1 MRTTNTMNRS
11 TKSNLGRFMT
21 GFMQGMLV
29 CSILPVGVILGWL
42 MLNVNMGIVLYNE
55 LRKFLKA

>member
-1 MRTTNTMNRS
+1 MNTMNRS
-11 TKSNLGRFMT
+11 TKSEMRRMFLRGCL
-21 GFMQGMLV
+21 QGLLV
-29 CSILPVGVILGWL
+29 ASILPVGVILGWL